1 MATGNALDR
10 LTTGAWVSHDG
21 GCEMRGAAQFLVPFG
36 LTLIAGFGLLGWMSY
51 APPPSGAP
59 VSVPLAELSLSGPRY
74 VSVSGVAHYGSVVTQ
89 RTQGGLL
96 AEPATWSLFG
106 LFPDGDLAG
115 REIKVLVRT
124 MRAPERLVS
133 FEYLTVEG
141 ALMPPDPRLVPMAVR
156 DALADGGEWWL
167 ADDVL
172 VLDPV
177 RIVSEDGVWVEP

>member
-1 MATGNALDR
+1 
-10 LTTGAWVSHDG
+10 
-21 GCEMRGAAQFLVPFG
+21 MRGAKVFLVPFG
-36 LTLIAGFGLLGWMSY
+36 VTIIAGFGLMAWLSY

-59 VSVPLAELSLSGPRY
+59 VEVALGDLSLTGPRY

-106 LFPDGDLAG
+106 LFPEGDLTA

-124 MRAPERLVS
+124 MRPPERLVS

-141 ALMPPDPRLVPMAVR
+141 ALLPPDPRLVPMAVR
-156 DALADGGEWWL
+156 DALANGGEWWL

-172 VLDPV
+172 VIDPV
-177 RIVSEDGVWVEP
+177 RILSEDGVWVEP

>member
-1 MATGNALDR
+1 
-10 LTTGAWVSHDG
+10 
-21 GCEMRGAAQFLVPFG
+21 MRGAKVFLVPFG
-36 LTLIAGFGLLGWMSY
+36 VTLIAGFGLVAWLSY
-51 APPPSGAP
+51 TPPPTGEPTP
-59 VSVPLAELSLSGPRY
+59 VALADLSLSGPRY

-89 RTQGGLL
+89 RTQGGML

-106 LFPDGDLAG
+106 LFPDGDLTG

-124 MRAPERLVS
+124 MRPPERLVS

-156 DALADGGEWWL
+156 DALAEGGEWWL

-172 VLDPV
+172 VIDPV
-177 RIVSEDGVWVEP
+177 RIVSEDGVWIEP